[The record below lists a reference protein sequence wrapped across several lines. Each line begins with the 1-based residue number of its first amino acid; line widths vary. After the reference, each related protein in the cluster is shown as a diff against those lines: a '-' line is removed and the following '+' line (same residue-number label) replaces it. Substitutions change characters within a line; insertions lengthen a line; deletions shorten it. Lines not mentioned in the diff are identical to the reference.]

1 MGAYSQCADTNNI
14 YKFTYLGKN
23 YEIVKEKKTWKDA
36 AACAVER
43 GGYLVQIENSS
54 KQTKVYDEII
64 NGANISTTYTSVS
77 NGGTI
82 AYVWIGATDLTS
94 EGDWKWDS
102 EDDGTGSQFWSGGK
116 TGSSVNSA
124 YQNWGGKLKS
134 NQNEPDNFGA
144 GQIGLAGWP
153 SGSTL
158 LGLPGEWNDISG
170 TSDIYFI
177 IEYESIKTPVDNSSS
192 NIIESSNK
200 KLTAYP
206 NPAKD
211 RIYIQSSKA
220 ISAFLISIEGKR
232 VGTFIDN
239 ELDVS
244 VLPHGTYWINI
255 KEDRRTFC
263 YPIVIE

>member
-1 MGAYSQCADTNNI
+1 M
-14 YKFTYLGKN
+14 
-23 YEIVKEKKTWKDA
+23 
-36 AACAVER
+36 
-43 GGYLVQIENSS
+43 
-54 KQTKVYDEII
+54 
-64 NGANISTTYTSVS
+64 
-77 NGGTI
+77 
-82 AYVWIGATDLTS
+82 
-94 EGDWKWDS
+94 
-102 EDDGTGSQFWSGGK
+102 
-116 TGSSVNSA
+116 
-124 YQNWGGKLKS
+124 
-134 NQNEPDNFGA
+134 
-144 GQIGLAGWP
+144 AGWP

-158 LGLPGEWNDISG
+158 LGSPGEWNAISG

-255 KEDRRTFC
+255 KEDRRTFR